1 VGRDVRRDADGAQHD
16 VAVAP
21 QPSPA
26 ATVANLIGSTRN
38 LMESLRLAAGS
49 RRAKSARRSCDARR
63 QPPHIAGF
71 IGSHLVDRLL
81 QDGWEVTGVDNFD
94 DFYGA
99 ALKRSNIAEQLDHP
113 SYSLMEID
121 IRDRDAMLARLSRP
135 YDVVVHLAAKAG
147 VRPSIAD
154 PILYQDV
161 NVRGTQNMLEFARTR
176 RIPQFVFA
184 SSSSVYGVN
193 PNVPWREEDHVL
205 QPISPYA
212 STKVSGELMGHVYSR
227 LYGIRFVALRF
238 FTAYGPR
245 QRPDL
250 AIRKFTQLI
259 LNGERLPFYGDGS
272 TRRDYTYIDDIVDGI
287 VGAMRYVATPYEVIN
302 LGNSE
307 AVTLGELVRSIE
319 EVLGLSASLMPL
331 PDQPGDVPQTWASVD
346 KARSLLGYEPK
357 TPLRIGLERFVSWL
371 VALRAAP
378 VGGGKADFI
387 GRGMVPARSARRLS
401 SEAVDA

>member
-1 VGRDVRRDADGAQHD
+1 MPGTALVTGA
-16 VAVAP
+16 
-21 QPSPA
+21 
-26 ATVANLIGSTRN
+26 
-38 LMESLRLAAGS
+38 
-49 RRAKSARRSCDARR
+49 
-63 QPPHIAGF
+63 AGF

-81 QDGWEVTGVDNFD
+81 RDDWQVTGVDNFD
-94 DFYGA
+94 DFYA
-99 ALKRSNIAEQLDHP
+99 ATLKRGNVAEHLDHP
-113 SYSLMEID
+113 SYSLVEVD
-121 IRDRDAMLARLSRP
+121 IRDPDAMLARLTRR
-135 YDVVVHLAAKAG
+135 YDVIVHLAAKAG

-161 NVRGTQNMLEFARTR
+161 NVRGTQNMLEFARAR

-193 PNVPWREEDHVL
+193 PNVPWREDDHVL

-259 LNGERLPFYGDGS
+259 LNGERIPFYGDGS
-272 TRRDYTYIDDIVDGI
+272 SRRDYTYIDDIVDGI
-287 VGAMRYVATPYEVIN
+287 VAAMRYTATPYEVVN

-307 AVTLGELVRSIE
+307 AVTLGELVREIE
-319 EVLGLSASLMPL
+319 DVLGVAASLTHL
-331 PDQPGDVPQTWASVD
+331 PNQPGDVPQTWADVA

-357 TPLRIGLERFVSWL
+357 TPLRTGLERFASWL
-371 VALRAAP
+371 LAIRAAP
-378 VGGGKADFI
+378 VGGGKADFL
-387 GRGMVPARSARRLS
+387 GRGMVPARPAPPGHF
-401 SEAVDA
+401 